1 MFTAIKLILFP
12 FRTWEKISLA
22 RRGAASI
29 LCLFLLPWTVVAVSV
44 EAYSLVHWGERHSG
58 VEFMIKVGADTA
70 IRYALSQAILLIG
83 CVVVGAKA
91 VQAVAHSFQVPSD
104 YSQCLNLMGYG
115 SSPILLARLLDAVPV
130 VNTWACWVL
139 GALISSSV
147 LYQGVALVLRPE
159 QTKGFGIYMVSVL
172 LLVLS
177 SLLSHFIAMTVLH
190 GKSVF

>member
-22 RRGAASI
+22 RRGAASV
-29 LCLFLLPWTVVAVSV
+29 LFLYLLPWTAVAVAV
-44 EAYSLVHWGERHSG
+44 EGYSLVHWGERHSG
-58 VEFMIKVGADTA
+58 LEFMIKISASAA
-70 IRYALSQAILLIG
+70 IRYALAQAILLIG
-83 CVVVGAKA
+83 CVIVGAKA
-91 VQAVAHSFQVPSD
+91 VQSVAHSFHVPSD
-104 YSQCLNLMGYG
+104 YSQCVNLMAYG
-115 SSPILLARLLDAVPV
+115 FSPIFLARLLDAAPV

-139 GALISSSV
+139 GALISTSV

-177 SLLSHFIAMTVLH
+177 SLLSHFIAVTVLH
-190 GKSVF
+190 GKSAL